1 MDEEL
6 KDSAVEGNS
15 EQAES
20 LEPNPKKK
28 RSHKKHWIVLGTVAV
43 IIIGLGIGGLVW
55 HEQPGF
61 CSAICHEP
69 MDSYVSGYYSG
80 DNSLL
85 VTAHAEAG
93 EECLDCHK
101 TDLGQQISELG
112 VYISGDYTTPLPMT
126 KTGTREFCGECHD
139 SEEIKTKTENYGGSK
154 RNPHDSHYGDSIEC
168 YSCHRAHRESTM
180 YCSECHKD
188 ITSPNGWKS

>member
-101 TDLGQQISELG
+101 TDLSLQCIALNA
-112 VYISGDYTTPLPMT
+112 T
-126 KTGTREFCGECHD
+126 KTLRHLMD
-139 SEEIKTKTENYGGSK
+139 GSPD
-154 RNPHDSHYGDSIEC
+154 RFEAAFIG
-168 YSCHRAHRESTM
+168 
-180 YCSECHKD
+180 
-188 ITSPNGWKS
+188 